1 MNYKQ
6 MLEKFAE
13 LEAII
18 LAQDQ
23 RIKMLEAVYLDKQAQ
38 KAPKFTPGTAP
49 SFPAGFWSEVER
61 QDPRYQSES
70 LR

>member
-6 MLEKFAE
+6 MLDKFAE

-18 LAQDQ
+18 TAQDQ
-23 RIKMLEAVYLDKQAQ
+23 RIKVLEADFWH
-38 KAPKFTPGTAP
+38 KATQPPKFTPGTAP
-49 SFPAGFWSEVER
+49 SFPPGFWSEVER